1 MLLKAGKNAGKRAPS
16 LIPDEPEGQGRYPR
30 VFKFEQA
37 FYSIFQQRRQ
47 QIVFGERPEGLA
59 QAGAIDQ
66 RILEKHQSYLRRL
79 ENFPL
84 KKAAYYRQLQEAT
97 GIKSVRGL
105 SEITGED
112 WSYIA
117 RVLKIL
123 ELPAP
128 ILDFL
133 DAHRE
138 PEVVKHFNLRHLL
151 EIVRAGNEDLRY
163 ARFRETL
170 EAMGASSVG
179 NTLIGGG

>member
-1 MLLKAGKNAGKRAPS
+1 
-16 LIPDEPEGQGRYPR
+16 
-30 VFKFEQA
+30 
-37 FYSIFQQRRQ
+37 
-47 QIVFGERPEGLA
+47 
-59 QAGAIDQ
+59 
-66 RILEKHQSYLRRL
+66 LEKHQSYLRRL

-133 DAHRE
+133 NAHRE
-138 PEVVKHFNLRHLL
+138 PAAVKHFNLRQLL
-151 EIVRAGNEDLRY
+151 EIVRAGNEDLQY

-179 NTLIGGG
+179 NTVIGG